1 MVPMPESTDPT
12 GRSFVSYRRSRLEEV
27 HRLVQAQHEIGIPT
41 WQDIADLDEVQTEPE
56 LRRVLTDPTTANAV
70 LWLTP
75 DVANSATIRNVEA
88 PLIVGRERRSDG
100 FFFVPVAAG
109 GLRHD
114 SAAALVN
121 DQLGVHDL
129 STWSFRQVQHDP
141 ATSEEIRGL
150 AARVLARRLAAVHRL
165 HPVDA
170 PLRLRLTTWQ
180 RNTPEPG
187 WAALVDWSHR
197 FQRRH
202 AETGAWDT
210 VLIPALSTLRE
221 TLRARAPGRLVEAS
235 GSCSIT
241 SGLALGHTF
250 PSLDQIRLSW
260 RQTAPGYP
268 DQIWTLEAPHES
280 IPVGAA
286 TEPSRAE
293 GTALAVLVSIAEDVE
308 PAFGASRTD
317 LPPIRAAVR
326 VRMPGENFQPFK
338 IVSSGQAAAMA
349 ELIITEVRR
358 ARCAYPAESVH
369 LFAAIPLGLT
379 VLLGQKLNTLGPIQ
393 TYEHQETD
401 SVGRYRP
408 ELLLRP

>member
-1 MVPMPESTDPT
+1 MPESTDPT

-41 WQDIADLDEVQTEPE
+41 WQDVDDLGEVQTEPE
-56 LRRVLTDPTTANAV
+56 LRRVLTDPATANAV

-75 DVANSATIRNVEA
+75 DVANSTTIRNVEA
-88 PLIVGRERRSDG
+88 PLIVGRERRGDG

-109 GLRHD
+109 GLHHD
-114 SAAALVN
+114 SAASLVN
-121 DQLGVHDL
+121 DRLGVHDL
-129 STWSFRQVQHDP
+129 STWNFRQIQHDP
-141 ATSEEIRGL
+141 ATSEEIRGI
-150 AARVLARRLAAVHRL
+150 AARVLARRLEAVHRRR
-165 HPVDA
+165 PVDV
-170 PLRLRLTTWQ
+170 PLRLRLMTRQ
-180 RNTPEPG
+180 RSTPEPG
-187 WAALVDWSHR
+187 WATLVDWSHR

-210 VLIPALSTLRE
+210 VLLPALSTLRE

-241 SGLALGHTF
+241 SGLALGRTF

-260 RQTAPGYP
+260 RQTAPDYP

-280 IPVGAA
+280 ILVGAV
-286 TEPSRAE
+286 TEPSRSE

-308 PAFGASRTD
+308 PAFGASRAD

-326 VRMPGENFQPFK
+326 VRIPGENFQHFQIISP
-338 IVSSGQAAAMA
+338 GQAAALA
-349 ELIITEVRR
+349 ERIIGEVRR
-358 ARCAYPAESVH
+358 ARLEYPAESLH
-369 LFAAIPLGLT
+369 LVAAIPVGLA

-393 TYEHQETD
+393 TYEHWETD